1 MWRKILFYNE
11 SMSKQ
16 DNVENE
22 EVFEEKSDVWVCDGM
37 WTGIK
42 GERFKKYKAYY
53 CGLCHV
59 LKEEYGFI
67 GQMTLTY
74 DMTFAIILLSS
85 LYESDTRADMHC
97 CKVHPVKKQIMLTN
111 EITSYGA
118 AMNVLMAYYHM
129 EDDWQDERKVSSL
142 TVKRCFEVK

>member
-42 GERFKKYKAYY
+42 GERFKKILIKYGDTIDNIGTKNILQKAY
-53 CGLCHV
+53 
-59 LKEEYGFI
+59 
-67 GQMTLTY
+67 
-74 DMTFAIILLSS
+74 DAIIPKIIFFLFF
-85 LYESDTRADMHC
+85 
-97 CKVHPVKKQIMLTN
+97 K
-111 EITSYGA
+111 
-118 AMNVLMAYYHM
+118 
-129 EDDWQDERKVSSL
+129 
-142 TVKRCFEVK
+142 

>member
-42 GERFKKYKAYY
+42 GERLKK
-53 CGLCHV
+53 
-59 LKEEYGFI
+59 I
-67 GQMTLTY
+67 
-74 DMTFAIILLSS
+74 
-85 LYESDTRADMHC
+85 
-97 CKVHPVKKQIMLTN
+97 
-111 EITSYGA
+111 
-118 AMNVLMAYYHM
+118 
-129 EDDWQDERKVSSL
+129 
-142 TVKRCFEVK
+142 